1 MIREFYI
8 EQVNPNDTELSV
20 VERFFEDGGF
30 VNEGDLIFVV
40 EGQKTAIDIEA
51 ESDGYLYSI
60 FNEGDIINIENIAYG
75 LSEIEEGDEIINW
88 LDSQKKA
95 DETIIETDEGT
106 ELLPQEDSVQELVA
120 LSPSK
125 VKIAVL
131 PGGKAFRQVEDALIG
146 SCTYDLVGFFDD
158 NKRDFPECID
168 AIDFKKISDYIDKGA
183 VDRVFVACGDA
194 GLRVAWLNQLQ
205 KHNIRT
211 VNVIH
216 PTAEIS
222 RFATIGNNV
231 YIGPKVVVSSKAY
244 IDNGAFISSLSN
256 VEHHCIVGQNTLFG
270 PGVMLSGSVSIGKNV
285 VLGAGVSVESN
296 IEVQDDAYV
305 APGLGVSQHLK
316 KGERIL
322 K

>member
-20 VERFFEDGGF
+20 VERFFEDGEL

-40 EGQKTAIDIEA
+40 EGQKTAIDVEA
-51 ESDGYLYSI
+51 ESDGYLYSV

-75 LSEIEEGDEIINW
+75 LSEIEKSDEVINW

-95 DETIIETDEGT
+95 EPIVEIDEDT
-106 ELLPQEDSVQELVA
+106 EPLPQEDSAQELVA
-120 LSPSK
+120 LSSSK
-125 VKIAVL
+125 VKVAVL

-146 SCTYDLVGFFDD
+146 SSAYDLVGFFDD
-158 NKRDFPECID
+158 NKRDFPGCID
-168 AIDFKKISDYIDKGA
+168 AIDFKKISGYVNKGA

-194 GLRVAWLNQLQ
+194 GLRATLLNQLQ
-205 KHNIRT
+205 QHGIRT
-211 VNVIH
+211 INVIH

-222 RFATIGNNV
+222 RSATIGNNV

-296 IEVQDDAYV
+296 IEVQDNVYV
-305 APGLGVSQHLK
+305 APGFGVSQHLK
-316 KGERIL
+316 EGERIL